1 VFCKIYVI
9 IKVFDLNNDSHVRL
23 CHYGMA
29 CPQVADGEDGL
40 QTWSTAANVFS
51 KQSRTAEKCWSSS
64 LGVVRG
70 NKQFLT
76 VKIKAC

>member
-29 CPQVADGEDGL
+29 RPQVADGEDGL
-40 QTWSTAANVFS
+40 QTWRVAANVY
-51 KQSRTAEKCWSSS
+51 
-64 LGVVRG
+64 
-70 NKQFLT
+70 
-76 VKIKAC
+76 